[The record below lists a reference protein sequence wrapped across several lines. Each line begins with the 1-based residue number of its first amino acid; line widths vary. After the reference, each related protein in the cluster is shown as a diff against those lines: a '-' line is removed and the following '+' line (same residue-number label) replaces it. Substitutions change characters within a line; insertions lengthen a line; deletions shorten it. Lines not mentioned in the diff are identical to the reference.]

1 MVEEVKDGHGG
12 SNRRKKPEPA
22 DQGGD
27 ETKKD
32 KKAKTKTWSDVVKG
46 LKAKDELETTN
57 LDNSRNES
65 ETADSVQM
73 FNS

>member
-1 MVEEVKDGHGG
+1 MEDRE
-12 SNRRKKPEPA
+12 SAE
-22 DQGGD
+22 QGGD
-27 ETKKD
+27 EAKKGE
-32 KKAKTKTWSDVVKG
+32 KAKTKTWSDVVKG

-73 FNS
+73 FDSKTPNH